1 MKKSAYK
8 RRQPSSAHIKESIAI
23 IAEKEENVKWK
34 IQRLCRCSK
43 KLNS

>member
-23 IAEKEENVKWK
+23 IAEKEDSNEK
-34 IQRLCRCSK
+34 
-43 KLNS
+43 